1 MIEDDNF
8 ITTEEE
14 KTEYIDDAIIDLC
27 SLREL
32 LDMFEN
38 VLLNDE
44 ELENDHMKAAWLT
57 NNLKKA
63 AVESME
69 KSLLDIN
76 FSDDLK
82 N

>member
-1 MIEDDNF
+1 MIDHNA
-8 ITTEEE
+8 ITEEE
-14 KTEYIDDAIIDLC
+14 RQEYIENAIIDLV

-57 NNLKKA
+57 NNLKKV

-69 KSLLDIN
+69 KSLLDMN
-76 FSDDLK
+76 FFF
-82 N
+82 

>member
-1 MIEDDNF
+1 MIDHNA
-8 ITTEEE
+8 ITEEE
-14 KTEYIDDAIIDLC
+14 KQEYIENAIFDLV
-27 SLREL
+27 SLTEL

-38 VLLNDE
+38 VLSNE
-44 ELENDHMKAAWLT
+44 EQENNAHITVAWLI
-57 NNLKKA
+57 NNLKQS

>member
-1 MIEDDNF
+1 MIDHNA
-8 ITTEEE
+8 ITEEE
-14 KTEYIDDAIIDLC
+14 RQEYIENAIIDLC

>member
-1 MIEDDNF
+1 MIDHNA
-8 ITTEEE
+8 ITEEE
-14 KTEYIDDAIIDLC
+14 RQEYIEDAIIDLV

-38 VLLNDE
+38 VLLNNE
-44 ELENDHMKAAWLT
+44 EVENDHMKAAWLT